1 MAEYETMH
9 AQSAA
14 KANVSSKGVKR
25 KGVSPI
31 PMQLLAILLTSFL
44 LLIGCSDGKPFRAEH
59 EEISFEEFVRL
70 VDAGEVDSVVV
81 YERDDKLLV
90 SKKANTNES
99 WAKYN
104 REYSLTEK
112 LLEKGVTLRSVGYG
126 RSKGTHDMEDISF
139 NEFVSMVENDAVEG
153 VELNPKYM
161 QAIVTSKSINQN
173 VSVYYLED
181 FPLVDFLIDHNVDVN
196 VRGSD

>member
-1 MAEYETMH
+1 M
-9 AQSAA
+9 
-14 KANVSSKGVKR
+14 SSKGVKR
-25 KGVSPI
+25 NGVTPI

-44 LLIGCSDGKPFRAEH
+44 LLIECSDGNPFRAEH

-181 FPLVDFLIDHNVDVN
+181 FPLVDFLIDHNVVVN